1 MHNCFRRKKEI
12 GDEMIR
18 YRLLWE
24 RLKAYN
30 VSQYR
35 LKQSGIS
42 NSTLTRLKRDE
53 NISTDTINK
62 LCHVLHC
69 NVGDIMEYVEDE

>member
-1 MHNCFRRKKEI
+1 MHNCFRRKKKI
-12 GDEMIR
+12 GDDMIS